1 MTDVDG
7 LEGAVGAGAG
17 VERAAHVVG
26 VERRAPAQLEEDGDG
41 QNSGRPRRPPPAA
54 ANARG
59 RNSARSMAAPTEKTK
74 QPDAKHTM
82 DDDESWTSVSSQND
96 ADQED
101 RPEREMPEELVRAP
115 AEEAWLFQTDDL
127 VDVRRTFARVCDG
140 ARAEVAEARVDAGEQ
155 PAAAAADRSPPAAD
169 ARAAAAAGERELPA
183 ASYDTHRRGKRA
195 DGHSLRRRYPYNLEP
210 VEEIETARRPAVGD
224 AYPYSSGPLTVA
236 TTPLDALLPELLGTK
251 WSRGHGTA
259 ALAKGR
265 RWDDARELLDAL
277 VRDGR
282 ASADRGV
289 VVRERGVYGLQAHV
303 ATRYKVLAA
312 GTAVFAA
319 GGGARARAAAKR
331 EARLRTVFR
340 ATRDGGVEA
349 LYALPRSGEPPA
361 ALVEAQAKGSDK
373 RGRVPSALQARL
385 REPHAGNRG
394 GRSAKKRRPARA
406 WAPGAHIV
414 CGAGDCVRASRR
426 AVAVGAFVDVDFSR
440 DVFVT
445 HVSFAGQCHDTYAWQ
460 DGDGVAHG
468 DVQVAVE
475 GTASAPPRVAVEARV
490 GKGWLDLGDFRGPG
504 TCFEEAAAALGAAP
518 GASADGPWLGVRCRA
533 LRFRAG
539 GAPLKVAAYGVETL
553 ERRAR
558 RPRRGAARGGG
569 DDGDD
574 DGGVEYVLRA
584 PLADDDGRGRGRLL
598 QRWAIS
604 HRERRYS
611 REWVFGHKFGYRRRR
626 RARRD
631 LADQLRDLT

>member
-1 MTDVDG
+1 
-7 LEGAVGAGAG
+7 
-17 VERAAHVVG
+17 
-26 VERRAPAQLEEDGDG
+26 
-41 QNSGRPRRPPPAA
+41 
-54 ANARG
+54 
-59 RNSARSMAAPTEKTK
+59 MAAPTKKAK

-101 RPEREMPEELVRAP
+101 RPERDMPEELVRAP

-127 VDVRRTFARVCDG
+127 VDVRRTFARVCD
-140 ARAEVAEARVDAGEQ
+140 ARARS
-155 PAAAAADRSPPAAD
+155 AAADRSPPAAD
-169 ARAAAAAGERELPA
+169 TRAAAAAGERELPA

-195 DGHSLRRRYPYNLEP
+195 DGHSLRRRYADNLEP

-303 ATRYKVLAA
+303 ATRYKV
-312 GTAVFAA
+312 
-319 GGGARARAAAKR
+319 
-331 EARLRTVFR
+331 
-340 ATRDGGVEA
+340 
-349 LYALPRSGEPPA
+349 
-361 ALVEAQAKGSDK
+361 
-373 RGRVPSALQARL
+373 
-385 REPHAGNRG
+385 
-394 GRSAKKRRPARA
+394 
-406 WAPGAHIV
+406 
-414 CGAGDCVRASRR
+414 
-426 AVAVGAFVDVDFSR
+426 
-440 DVFVT
+440 
-445 HVSFAGQCHDTYAWQ
+445 
-460 DGDGVAHG
+460 
-468 DVQVAVE
+468 
-475 GTASAPPRVAVEARV
+475 
-490 GKGWLDLGDFRGPG
+490 GKGWLDLGDFRGPE
-504 TCFEEAAAALGAAP
+504 TCFEEAAAALGNAP

-539 GAPLKVAAYGVETL
+539 GAPLKVAAYG
-553 ERRAR
+553 
-558 RPRRGAARGGG
+558 
-569 DDGDD
+569 
-574 DGGVEYVLRA
+574 
-584 PLADDDGRGRGRLL
+584 
-598 QRWAIS
+598 RWAIS

-611 REWVFGHKFGYRRRR
+611 REWAFGDKFGYRRRR